1 VLHVGFALSLWEF
14 QMHSGA
20 MLELNRGS
28 CSVNFASSWRI
39 KRTKYMA
46 RHGLCKILWL
56 LENEV
61 CVAFYNLMPIDG
73 EVTLLLRTL
82 LGCHI

>member
-28 CSVNFASSWRI
+28 CSVNLASSWRI
-39 KRTKYMA
+39 KRTKI
-46 RHGLCKILWL
+46 HGTAW
-56 LENEV
+56 
-61 CVAFYNLMPIDG
+61 
-73 EVTLLLRTL
+73 TL
-82 LGCHI
+82 

>member
-14 QMHSGA
+14 QMYSGA

-28 CSVNFASSWRI
+28 CSVNLASSWRI
-39 KRTKYMA
+39 KRTKIH
-46 RHGLCKILWL
+46 HGLCKILWL

-61 CVAFYNLMPIDG
+61 CVAFYD
-73 EVTLLLRTL
+73 
-82 LGCHI
+82 